1 LFLWKL
7 VFELIVKVNNG
18 YDSRVLILVFVE
30 VGFWDFN
37 EYEIS
42 IIRDVL
48 ILVFVEVGFWVNIWL
63 LKKSTIIKVLILV
76 FVEVGF
82 WGRLAEKYPNIYECL
97 NPCFCGSW
105 FLREFRAC
113 WRIWLQCLNPCFCGS
128 WFLRLVN
135 LNEIN
140 EHYSLNPCFCG
151 SWFLSWQ
158 RRNLCFVADLS

>member
-1 LFLWKL
+1 MFLWKL

-82 WGRLAEKYPNIYECL
+82 WDKQKKQAPKIGAK
-97 NPCFCGSW
+97 
-105 FLREFRAC
+105 
-113 WRIWLQCLNPCFCGS
+113 
-128 WFLRLVN
+128 
-135 LNEIN
+135 
-140 EHYSLNPCFCG
+140 SLNPCFCG
-151 SWFLSWQ
+151 RWFMSCRPWGRGWQ
-158 RRNLCFVADLS
+158 WNLCVLILVFVEDGLWAVRSH